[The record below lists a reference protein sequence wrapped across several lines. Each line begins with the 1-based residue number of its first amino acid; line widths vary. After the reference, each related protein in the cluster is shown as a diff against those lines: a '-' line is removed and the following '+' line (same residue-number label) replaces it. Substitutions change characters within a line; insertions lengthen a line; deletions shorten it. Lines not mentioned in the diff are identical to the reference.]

1 METVYLV
8 TLLIVIVIIIVI
20 CVCCCACW
28 CLNLQNTSN
37 KNKVRPDI
45 ETGHSINTE
54 EVKPWAIKIT
64 DLDDSSSDSSV
75 FTTDFEP
82 LLDSTDGRAKKECDV
97 ATKAHNRQGTLL
109 WTNTDK
115 VNKNK

>member
-1 METVYLV
+1 METIYLII
-8 TLLIVIVIIIVI
+8 LLIVIVICI
-20 CVCCCACW
+20 CCCACW

-45 ETGHSINTE
+45 EAGHSINTE

-64 DLDDSSSDSSV
+64 DLDSSV

-82 LLDSTDGRAKKECDV
+82 LLDSTDGRGKKEYDV
-97 ATKAHNRQGTLL
+97 ALRAETEHGTLL
-109 WTNTDK
+109 WTNTEK
-115 VNKNK
+115 VNKKMQMILISN